1 MQISLLKVKEKQGI
15 MLKKIINFI
24 TLKNKKTKKQE
35 NKRLKDINDNI
46 QLINSEL
53 LNLKI
58 YVENELELYVMRQF
72 VNDVREQNMLN

>member
-1 MQISLLKVKEKQGI
+1 